1 MTALGDRGIPQEAT
15 LEMGMRPVFEAALTR
30 LHIDLCWSEGNSE
43 RSAHAEVMVPLRRD
57 LGEGWAGWPAYLA
70 AVRLLRV
77 LG

>member
-1 MTALGDRGIPQEAT
+1 MGI
-15 LEMGMRPVFEAALTR
+15 RPVFEAALTR

-43 RSAHAEVMVPLRRD
+43 RSAHAEVLVPLRRD
-57 LGEGWAGWPAYLA
+57 LGEGWSGWPAYLA